1 MKDRIAILAE
11 GTECKGDWAI
21 AQFDVSGLSHDTVH
35 IGDGEIR
42 EAAVIF
48 FKAVWALSVR
58 LV

>member
-11 GTECKGDWAI
+11 GTECKGDWSI
-21 AQFDVSGLSHDTVH
+21 AQFDVSGLSHDTVR

-42 EAAVIF
+42 EAAMIF